1 MYYTRAEI
9 SWRGIFKW
17 INIADKTYYP
27 GITRA
32 CRVWSVSKY
41 IKSFLSQGN
50 YRKRNFSRYESVN
63 NIYFDRLLR
72 VESYLFRD
80 RDNSFATFNFRQRY
94 LVSRYPLLSNNPTK
108 FVFHHSPSLR
118 EEDSEIPQLGIRRDP
133 SIDSKK
139 KLDVKSSPTTSAKN
153 NFHRSTTR
161 SSSFGID
168 PSRKLERRSSD
179 FRGQRGGGWNLTAEV
194 KVAR

>member
-94 LVSRYPLLSNNPTK
+94 LVSRRSNLLSSQIIQRNLFSTILHPCAKKTAK
-108 FVFHHSPSLR
+108 FLNWEFVEKSFDR
-118 EEDSEIPQLGIRRDP
+118 FEEEIRC
-133 SIDSKK
+133 
-139 KLDVKSSPTTSAKN
+139 
-153 NFHRSTTR
+153 
-161 SSSFGID
+161 
-168 PSRKLERRSSD
+168 
-179 FRGQRGGGWNLTAEV
+179 
-194 KVAR
+194 

>member
-1 MYYTRAEI
+1 MY
-9 SWRGIFKW
+9 GQLV
-17 INIADKTYYP
+17 NIL
-27 GITRA
+27 
-32 CRVWSVSKY
+32 SH
-41 IKSFLSQGN
+41 FLA
-50 YRKRNFSRYESVN
+50 KVIIESA
-63 NIYFDRLLR
+63 I
-72 VESYLFRD
+72 FRD
-80 RDNSFATFNFRQRY
+80 TSQLITSTLIDYLEWNLISFEIGIIRLQRLIFDNVIS
-94 LVSRYPLLSNNPTK
+94 SIESPLLSNNPTK

-139 KLDVKSSPTTSAKN
+139 KLEVKSSPTTSAKN

-168 PSRKLERRSSD
+168 LSRKLERRSSD